1 MNLGDWIA
9 AESEL
14 RRLIE
19 KAPNHTMALI
29 HQGTCL
35 IAMNRAEQA
44 ERPLNEAIRI
54 DPQHSDAWYQ
64 RGLLYLEF
72 GRIDAARADFDA
84 AAKYDPRHLDARLRS
99 AAILHEEG
107 DDEAATAWREV
118 LDVDPEHRLAR
129 RRLQECADKT
139 KTGVTFLPKD

>member
-1 MNLGDWIA
+1 
-9 AESEL
+9 
-14 RRLIE
+14 
-19 KAPNHTMALI
+19 MALI

-44 ERPLNEAIRI
+44 EKPLNEAIRI

-107 DDEAATAWREV
+107 DAEAVSAWRKV

-129 RRLQECADKT
+129 RRLQECSNEA